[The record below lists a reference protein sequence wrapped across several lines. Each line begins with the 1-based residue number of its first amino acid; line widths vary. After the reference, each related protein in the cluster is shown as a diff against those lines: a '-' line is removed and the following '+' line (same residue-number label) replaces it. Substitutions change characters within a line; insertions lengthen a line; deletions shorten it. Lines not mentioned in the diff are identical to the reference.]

1 MQNGVRRNTRNT
13 VLLQLFLLC
22 TVSSY
27 VLVISCCTL
36 RTNIVTSNDCQ
47 LFFLLSPYLSL
58 FLFARY
64 HRMIDSC
71 SAKCVAANG
80 YHEEDLNK
88 GETVCINRC
97 VKKFLE
103 VHKFVQE
110 KMQENQAQQGAA
122 GNQ

>member
-1 MQNGVRRNTRNT
+1 
-13 VLLQLFLLC
+13 
-22 TVSSY
+22 
-27 VLVISCCTL
+27 
-36 RTNIVTSNDCQ
+36 
-47 LFFLLSPYLSL
+47 
-58 FLFARY
+58 
-64 HRMIDSC
+64 MIDSC

-110 KMQENQAQQGAA
+110 KMQDNQVGSKMHAGPPTLNAGGRGGGREKESRCKRWVALVQGH
-122 GNQ
+122 Q

>member
-1 MQNGVRRNTRNT
+1 MDQSQGLGTKDEFDINTKYMT
-13 VLLQLFLLC
+13 DL
-22 TVSSY
+22 
-27 VLVISCCTL
+27 
-36 RTNIVTSNDCQ
+36 
-47 LFFLLSPYLSL
+47 
-58 FLFARY
+58 Y

-110 KMQENQAQQGAA
+110 KMQDNQAQQAA
-122 GNQ
+122 MGNQ